1 VKLPQEVLRAAAN
14 VQPVKQEIAKEG
26 VLPYSLFFA
35 ESYGL
40 SLGRLFGRKAKS
52 KNKRYHEK
60 TPAATLALHW
70 VITNILVMAPVLAI
84 QPKPYNSTAAYS
96 YITTAFVYDINVVY
110 FVILSFGLL
119 CLRYTPGVHWAE
131 KSPLKGLISVTASLV
146 FLIGCLFP
154 LICIWIPDPA
164 FPQATRTNYLVP
176 WWAGQTLAVCL
187 LLFSFLYWVAFRL
200 YIRIRSDRG
209 GETLYVKRE
218 PIFKHEN
225 GGLTQVYEIV
235 TLQWRKNIGMA
246 LDELEETDDGYR
258 SPTIVSSSPP
268 PNGTGRLSPYVGW
281 ESRTSSGLGI
291 NSTHG
296 IGVQGQRF
304 SLKRKPLASELLA

>member
-1 VKLPQEVLRAAAN
+1 MKL
-14 VQPVKQEIAKEG
+14 VKQEIAKEG

-35 ESYGL
+35 ENYGL
-40 SLGRLFGRKAKS
+40 SLGRLFGRKTKS
-52 KNKRYHEK
+52 KTKVYQEK

-70 VITNILVMAPVLAI
+70 VITNILVAAPVLAI
-84 QPKPYNSTAAYS
+84 RPKPYNSTAAYA

-110 FVILSFGLL
+110 FVILSIGLL
-119 CLRYTPGVHWAE
+119 CLRFTPGVHWAE
-131 KSPLKGLISVTASLV
+131 KSPVKGWVSVTASLV

-187 LLFSFLYWVAFRL
+187 LLFAFLYWVAFRL
-200 YIRIRSDRG
+200 YVRIRSDRG
-209 GETLYVKRE
+209 GETLHVNRE

-235 TLQWRKNIGMA
+235 TLQWRKNIGMT
-246 LDELEETDDGYR
+246 LDEIEETDDGYL
-258 SPTIVSSSPP
+258 SPTVVSSSPP
-268 PNGTGRLSPYVGW
+268 RNGSGRLSPYSGW
-281 ESRTSSGLGI
+281 ESRTSSGMGP
-291 NSTHG
+291 NSTLE
-296 IGVQGQRF
+296 IGMQRPQF
-304 SLKRKPLASELLA
+304 AVKRKPIVSELVA